1 MKLDLLPSKNS
12 LEMHVHN
19 KKKTQGFVFVNIY
32 IFFNY
37 NIQQISKFDTYV
49 IHGNELCE
57 V

>member
-32 IFFNY
+32 IFF
-37 NIQQISKFDTYV
+37 Q
-49 IHGNELCE
+49 L
-57 V
+57 